1 MLPWGFIKNNYHLSS
16 FNLENLTSE
25 ENEIKL
31 EQVRSFQGREINS
44 FCRHLLFLK
53 GEN

>member
-53 GEN
+53 GEK